1 MFSNPSDKEPG
12 LPSITPPLRPARIR
26 KASEHKD
33 MLSPAQQ
40 KENGLSSSSPS
51 GSQNFQGTAGYTGQE
66 DHRDIRTEQ
75 EMHTVLFIGSLPQ
88 CLPYRQLEA
97 KKRFTELEEGTP
109 RFYNEILTQIVCHTP
124 ATLASGVKRR
134 LVFLISIT
142 YFLTELKMVC
152 IPLSASLSCLPI
164 LRSEEKELVQKL
176 FPFLAL
182 RIKRYTSTNNVRIIC
197 AVKTY
202 MRFVEAHATE
212 QYLQTLGDEKKP
224 SMSAL
229 RLLSGI
235 SPDL

>member
-75 EMHTVLFIGSLPQ
+75 EMHTVLFMDSLPQ

-97 KKRFTELEEGTP
+97 KKRFTEIEEGTP
-109 RFYNEILTQIVCHTP
+109 RFYDEVLTQIVCQAL
-124 ATLASGVKRR
+124 ATLGLWRQTKVSISYIYNSLPYRAKNDLYTFLCSAILPTYPKR
-134 LVFLISIT
+134 L
-142 YFLTELKMVC
+142 
-152 IPLSASLSCLPI
+152 
-164 LRSEEKELVQKL
+164 LREKELVQKL

-182 RIKRYTSTNNVRIIC
+182 
-197 AVKTY
+197 
-202 MRFVEAHATE
+202 HP
-212 QYLQTLGDEKKP
+212 LGY
-224 SMSAL
+224 
-229 RLLSGI
+229 
-235 SPDL
+235 